1 MYSENKKSINI
12 RRRFSVMQI
21 LSVSLSRKRH
31 QRKEDFMHTLF
42 PERWLS
48 RIILTCLAMLGVQ
61 TLCAQQEDS
70 LHIRRDSVVSA
81 LPTNDTTATL
91 PLGTLS
97 VEKRTVGMP
106 PISKE
111 MELRKGLYLP
121 YHTNPSPSHYGDYSI
136 IGTLA
141 PLGDGYLFGAGQQTS
156 VPGIGRFNAAALGY
170 MVQVDDRLRLQFA
183 IDALKANTA
192 YFTSQAFG
200 ASGMLLYQA
209 QDRLYFRAFA
219 GSNFGN
225 FQVPPAFVLGG
236 TVGFAFTDRFG
247 MEVGAEGFYNP
258 ATRRWE
264 ASPIVMPY
272 YKFDHFKM
280 QVDVGGILY
289 WVLRNVLDKDSG
301 RRFSPTIRPD
311 VPGFRH

>member
-1 MYSENKKSINI
+1 
-12 RRRFSVMQI
+12 
-21 LSVSLSRKRH
+21 
-31 QRKEDFMHTLF
+31 MHTLF

-91 PLGTLS
+91 PLGTLP

-192 YFTSQAFG
+192 YFTARRSAH
-200 ASGMLLYQA
+200 
-209 QDRLYFRAFA
+209 RACC
-219 GSNFGN
+219 
-225 FQVPPAFVLGG
+225 
-236 TVGFAFTDRFG
+236 
-247 MEVGAEGFYNP
+247 Y
-258 ATRRWE
+258 TRRRTDYTSALLQAATSATSRCRLLLCWE
-264 ASPIVMPY
+264 
-272 YKFDHFKM
+272 
-280 QVDVGGILY
+280 
-289 WVLRNVLDKDSG
+289 
-301 RRFSPTIRPD
+301 
-311 VPGFRH
+311 VP